1 MFLDIGGKPLDFWDL
16 TILEIRDMIKVTI
29 VYNDSKAKRKNS

>member
-16 TILEIRDMIKVTI
+16 TILEIRDMIE
-29 VYNDSKAKRKNS
+29 SKFKFKL